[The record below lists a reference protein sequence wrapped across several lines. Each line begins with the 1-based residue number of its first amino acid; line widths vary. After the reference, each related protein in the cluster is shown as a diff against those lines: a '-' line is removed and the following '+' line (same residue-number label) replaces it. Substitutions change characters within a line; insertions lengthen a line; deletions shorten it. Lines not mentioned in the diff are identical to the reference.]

1 MSMPDKAIEAGRESL
16 LEDQFD
22 LNRRRYY
29 HEYLR
34 AHCNANKWE
43 KIIHRSLDKRYG
55 ILLGMDV
62 SSF

>member
-16 LEDQFD
+16 LVDQFD

-34 AHCNANKWE
+34 AHCKVNK
-43 KIIHRSLDKRYG
+43 
-55 ILLGMDV
+55 
-62 SSF
+62 